1 MRLKARRGGASSAP
15 FLPSFSFLALSGV
28 QGQSDCG
35 FPTGPEGLSVD
46 ALIPVLGGPRL
57 RAPAETT
64 GYTVDS
70 VAYAPPLAFGTGEVQ
85 STATNGYTG
94 IIALPFGF
102 SFFDTDFFQ
111 LKVSRKGF
119 LTFNTGLGGGYNY
132 PNQPLGSNSLPP
144 NSIMA
149 PYAYIGNSGGTIR
162 TATLGEAPCRQFVI
176 SWEYLPQTG
185 CSSNELLSQV
195 VLHETSNAVE
205 MHIGQFTSCLQIT
218 ACVGIKGAVEKG
230 VGPAAYETGEFALVD
245 QAFRYAP
252 TGATQTELVYLV
264 DGEIVGQGDSVS
276 VCISETT
283 ELVIAPT
290 SPKSCRRLRPVVVMR
305 FPRMRATRALCTTSI
320 SAPPR
325 RAPSAFPFDGDLL
338 RVGHHEQLDTR
349 RGQLAWR
356 YGFPDLCARGPA
368 ATLTGSTS
376 T

>member
-1 MRLKARRGGASSAP
+1 MVGLFFGMRLQSPPGWCTVRPLLA
-15 FLPSFSFLALSGV
+15 FIFSFLALSGV

-35 FPTGPEGLSVD
+35 FLTGPEGLSAGCLDSCVW
-46 ALIPVLGGPRL
+46 V
-57 RAPAETT
+57 APDFERSAETT

-195 VLHETSNAVE
+195 VLT
-205 MHIGQFTSCLQIT
+205 
-218 ACVGIKGAVEKG
+218 
-230 VGPAAYETGEFALVD
+230 
-245 QAFRYAP
+245 
-252 TGATQTELVYLV
+252 
-264 DGEIVGQGDSVS
+264 
-276 VCISETT
+276 
-283 ELVIAPT
+283 
-290 SPKSCRRLRPVVVMR
+290 
-305 FPRMRATRALCTTSI
+305 
-320 SAPPR
+320 
-325 RAPSAFPFDGDLL
+325 
-338 RVGHHEQLDTR
+338 
-349 RGQLAWR
+349 
-356 YGFPDLCARGPA
+356 
-368 ATLTGSTS
+368 
-376 T
+376 